1 MGIKLLVVLLC
12 LFLSCKN
19 KNETIKPKL
28 PAEKSLEIVNNT
40 LSKQQTDSLQLQ
52 YIIQRAIDLPALQQ
66 YYHVKELQNRA
77 PLIIYLN
84 ENQFFNLELQK
95 FGRKV
100 KLTHNIN
107 ELEEGTP
114 YLKFNSISI
123 TLNNAEVNFTYKVE
137 GINVNVSMK
146 NENGDWV
153 ITNSKI
159 NEN

>member
-28 PAEKSLEIVNNT
+28 PADKALEVVNNT

-52 YIIQRAIDLPALQQ
+52 YIIQRAIDLPTLQQ
-66 YYHVKELQNRA
+66 YYHVKELPNRA
-77 PLIIYLN
+77 PLVIYLN

-107 ELEEGTP
+107 ELEGTP

-123 TLNNAEVNFTYKVE
+123 TPTNAKVNFTYKVE
-137 GINVNVSMK
+137 GINVSVLMK
-146 NENGDWV
+146 KESNDWV
-153 ITNSKI
+153 VTNSKI